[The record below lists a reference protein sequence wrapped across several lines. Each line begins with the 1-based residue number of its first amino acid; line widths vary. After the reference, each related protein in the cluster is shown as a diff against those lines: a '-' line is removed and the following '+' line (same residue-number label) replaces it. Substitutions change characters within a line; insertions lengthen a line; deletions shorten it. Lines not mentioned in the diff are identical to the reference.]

1 MIRSTLMGAQ
11 ANWQLIPRRTEIV
24 WLCMAILLMSFN
36 LAASAQASLPT
47 PSSAPE
53 LAGIAHAAIRVSDL
67 DQVRAFYEKLGFEE
81 AFSMI
86 QNGTTTQS
94 FVKVND
100 RQFVELYPQ
109 RQPSDTV
116 GFMHVCFESED
127 IEALNRAYQAR
138 GLSPTA
144 VRKAGAGNL
153 LFTLVGPEN
162 QNLEYTEYMPGSKH
176 TVDRGMHLGANRVA
190 QQIVAVS
197 IQMQDVMAARKFYEE
212 KLAFISVPPLQ
223 PGQTWLRLPGRTGQ
237 QVEIVKHGPGSAFQL
252 YLGVPDLRRAA
263 ARLKA
268 LQIPVEEHKSL
279 ISIRDPDGNQIIFV
293 KLGTV

>member
-1 MIRSTLMGAQ
+1 
-11 ANWQLIPRRTEIV
+11 
-24 WLCMAILLMSFN
+24 MAILLMSFN